1 MKTKQEIIE
10 TLEQLMLSLEKRY
23 LQVSDVL
30 SETLDYV
37 RSSKDQRA
45 DDIAFENDP
54 ETQKEIA
61 ESEEP
66 E

>member
-1 MKTKQEIIE
+1 MKTKQEVIE
-10 TLEQLMLSLEKRY
+10 TIENLMLVENGFHT
-23 LQVSDVL
+23 QIQDVL

-45 DDIAFENDP
+45 DDIAFENNP
-54 ETQKEIA
+54 ETQKKIA